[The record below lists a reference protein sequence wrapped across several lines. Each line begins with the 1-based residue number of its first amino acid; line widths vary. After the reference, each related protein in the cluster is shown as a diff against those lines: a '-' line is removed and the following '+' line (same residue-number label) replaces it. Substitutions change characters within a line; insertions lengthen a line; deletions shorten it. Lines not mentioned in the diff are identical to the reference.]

1 MALGPISSK
10 KHGSQR
16 GVTRR
21 SLAGGK
27 VGLTGW
33 FVYSLMMLNSQ
44 VELSL
49 ANLLCCLG
57 KLKMSQAQPS
67 VALAIQILSKAA
79 AQFKLAMACVDWQ
92 I

>member
-10 KHGSQR
+10 KHGSER

-33 FVYSLMMLNSQ
+33 SVYSLMMPNSQ
-44 VELSL
+44 VELSF

-67 VALAIQILSKAA
+67 AIGTCNSNP
-79 AQFKLAMACVDWQ
+79 V
-92 I
+92 